1 MTATSTASAYARHA
15 TAALL
20 ITTLVTG
27 SAAAQGDAAAAEALY
42 KEAKALAK
50 AGKYAEACPKFD
62 ASYKLDKGLG
72 TLVNLADC
80 NERIGK
86 TATAWAE
93 WNEAADLARRDKDKR
108 EKFATDRRDK
118 LEPKL
123 PRLKVEVKNPV
134 AELSVHRGE
143 VTLEP
148 GTFGVGLPVDPG
160 EHTVTVQRGEKVLK
174 SETVTAKASE
184 TVSVSFDLAA
194 IDQEFPEEK
203 PPPPVPTQAPTAA
216 PTQAPPPPPPPSSS
230 QKTIGYVVGGVGVA
244 ALLTAGVLELVALNK
259 KSKADEPDQCL
270 NGYCS
275 PNGFDTIDS
284 AKSYA
289 TIGQWVGIGGVLFT
303 AVGATLILTSPSA
316 PESRAVPAAKTRV
329 TPARAALSP
338 YFAPGG
344 GGLVL
349 SGAL

>member
-1 MTATSTASAYARHA
+1 MIGPNRVTRVQSRATL
-15 TAALL
+15 ALL
-20 ITTLVTG
+20 VVSLVAG
-27 SAAAQGDAAAAEALY
+27 SALAQGDAAAAEQLY

-50 AGKYAEACPKFD
+50 KGKYAEACPKFD

-86 TATAWAE
+86 TATAWAQ
-93 WNEAADLARRDKDKR
+93 WNEAADLARRDKDER
-108 EKFATDRRDK
+108 EKFAAGRRDK

-123 PRLKVEVKNPV
+123 PKLKVDVTNPV
-134 AELSVHRGE
+134 PALSVHRGE
-143 VTLEP
+143 VKLEP
-148 GTFGVGLPVDPG
+148 GSFGVGLPVDPG
-160 EHTVTVQRGEKVLK
+160 EQTVTVRRGDKVLK
-174 SETVTAKASE
+174 TETVTAKEAETASL
-184 TVSVSFDLAA
+184 SLDLGA

-203 PPPPVPTQAPTAA
+203 PPPVPTATAA
-216 PTQAPPPPPPPSSS
+216 PPPTAPPPPPPPPPTG
-230 QKTIGYVVGGVGVA
+230 QKTVGYIVGGVGVA
-244 ALLTAGVLELVALNK
+244 ALLTAGVLEYVALNK

-275 PNGFDTIDS
+275 PNGFETIDS

-303 AVGATLILTSPSA
+303 AVGATLILTAPSA
-316 PESRAVPAAKTRV
+316 PETAGRPVARA
-329 TPARAALSP
+329 TPKRPRAALVP
-338 YFAPGG
+338 YVAPTGG
-344 GGLVL
+344 GVVL